1 MHSELVEL
9 GKNLKGDI
17 LLDEIQKVVY
27 STDASAYREKPIGI
41 TRPKDKEDI
50 KIIIDFANKHNINLI
65 PRAAGTSLAGQVV
78 GNGLVVD
85 ISKYMTKIIEIN
97 PEEKYAIVEPGVVRD
112 ELNLA
117 LKEHGL
123 FFTPE
128 TSTANRCNIG
138 GMLGNNSLGAN
149 SLMYGDTRMHTI
161 ETDVILSDGSE
172 VTFGDITKV
181 EFESKMKGDSFE
193 SKLYRDVYEMLSN
206 KENVEE
212 IEREFPDKDIKRRN
226 TGYAIDLLLNNEVF
240 GDSDKAFNFN
250 QLLAG
255 SEGTLAFTTKIK
267 VNLVELPPKHTG
279 LVCVHM
285 DSVADA
291 AKGNIVALKHKP
303 NAIELIDSV
312 IIELTKKNKTQVKNR
327 FFIEGEPGA
336 LLIVEFSRESE
347 EELHKCAKEV
357 EASLREAGFGYHFP
371 LVTGDDVNK
380 VWDLRK
386 AGLGIL
392 GNMKGDPKPAPVV
405 EDVAVKPEDL
415 PAYLEGVEDIL
426 KNRGLEV
433 VYYAHISTGEL
444 HIRPVLNL
452 KEESGRDMF
461 RTVAKDFAELA
472 KSFNAS
478 LSGEHGDGRLRGEF
492 IPLMVGDKNYQL
504 FKDVKNS
511 WDAKGIF
518 NRNKIVDTPP
528 MNTFLRYDENY
539 VTHEDEEIKTVFDFS
554 GTDGFQR
561 AAEKCNG
568 SGDCRKSHEIGGTM
582 CPSYQASKNESQTT
596 RARANV
602 LRTYMSSTP
611 KGKDALNHKEIY
623 EVMDLCL
630 SCKACKSECPSNVD
644 ITRLKAEFMQHYY
657 DANGIPF
664 RTKMIAYNPALNKL
678 MSSTFVAPIANFMLK
693 LPVIGKAMVSS
704 IGFHPNRRVPDVH
717 TATVSKYHNKL
728 TENAGEKGKVY
739 LFNDEFTNY
748 NDPDVGI
755 HAIRLLNKLGYE
767 VVIPKHKDSARTF
780 LSKGMIREAKKY
792 AIENVKALKDIVN
805 EETPLIGLEPS
816 AILGFRDEYPD
827 LVGKELHADA
837 KKLGENALLFE
848 EWFMR
853 EVEKGNITKEQFTEA
868 ENMTRLHGHCHQKA
882 IASTQNTLEM
892 LNFPANYS
900 AEEIQSGCCGMAGSF
915 GYEKEHYDLSMK
927 IGEMVLFPEVR
938 KTAKDVQIAAP
949 GTSCRHQIYD
959 GTGVSAKHP
968 LAIMFEALA

>member
-1 MHSELVEL
+1 MQIELEEL
-9 GKNLKGDI
+9 GNSINGEM
-17 LLDEIQKVVY
+17 LLDDIQKTVY

-41 TRPKDKEDI
+41 ALPKDKEDI
-50 KIIIDFANKHNINLI
+50 KIIIDFANKHQINLI

-78 GNGLVVD
+78 GNGLIVD

-97 PEEKYAIVEPGVVRD
+97 PKEKYAIVEPGVVRD
-112 ELNLA
+112 ELNLK
-117 LKEHGL
+117 LKKYGL

-149 SLMYGDTRMHTI
+149 ALMYGDTRKHTI
-161 ETDVILSDGSE
+161 ETELILSDGSE
-172 VTFGDITKV
+172 VVIGNLTK
-181 EFESKMKGDSFE
+181 EGFDKKLKGDSLE
-193 SKLYRDVYEMLSN
+193 SKIYRNIYSILSD
-206 KENVEE
+206 KENVDE
-212 IEREFPDKDIKRRN
+212 INNNFPDKEIIRRN
-226 TGYAIDLLLNNEVF
+226 TGYALDLLIENQVF
-240 GDSDKAFNFN
+240 ESSEKPFNFN

-267 VNLVELPPKHTG
+267 VNLVNLPPKHTG

-285 DSVADA
+285 NNVIEA
-291 AKGNIVALKHKP
+291 AKGNIIALKHKP
-303 NAIELIDSV
+303 NAVELIDS
-312 IIELTKKNKTQVKNR
+312 IIVELTKQNKTQAKNR

-347 EELHKCAKEV
+347 EELYEVAKDLEFNM
-357 EASLREAGFGYHFP
+357 REAGLGYSFP
-371 LVTGDDVNK
+371 LVTGDGVTK
-380 VWDLRK
+380 VWNLRK

-392 GNMKGDPKPAPVV
+392 GNMPGDSKPAPVV
-405 EDVAVKPEDL
+405 EDIAVKPNDL
-415 PAYLEGVEDIL
+415 PAYLEGVQEIL
-426 KNRGLEV
+426 DNRGLDV

-452 KEESGRDMF
+452 KGSSGRDMF
-461 RTVAKDFAELA
+461 YTVAKDFAKLA

-504 FKDVKNS
+504 FKDIKTA
-511 WDAKGIF
+511 WDPNGIF
-518 NRNKIVDTPP
+518 NRNKIVDTPK
-528 MNTFLRYDENY
+528 MNTFLRYDEEY
-539 VTHEDEEIKTVFDFS
+539 TTHEVETVFDFS
-554 GTDGFQR
+554 KTQGFQR
-561 AAEKCNG
+561 AVEKCNG
-568 SGDCRKSHEIGGTM
+568 SGDCRKSSDMGGTM
-582 CPSYQASKNESQTT
+582 CPSYQASRNESQTT

-602 LRTYMSSTP
+602 LREYMSRTP
-611 KGKDALNHKEIY
+611 EGKNALDHKEIY
-623 EVMDLCL
+623 EIMDLCL

-664 RTKMIAYNPALNKL
+664 RTKLVAYNPALNRI
-678 MSSTFVAPIANFMLK
+678 MSNTYVSNIANFVLG
-693 LPVIGKAMVSS
+693 LPVIGKAMVSG
-704 IGFHPNRRVPDVH
+704 IGFHPNRTVPDVH
-717 TATVSKYHNKL
+717 SATVTKYHKKL
-728 TENAGEKGKVY
+728 TQNTGIKGKVY

-755 HAIRLLNKLGYE
+755 YAIRLLNKLGYE

-780 LSKGMIREAKKY
+780 LSKGMIREAKKF
-792 AIENVKALKDIVN
+792 AVGNVNLLKNKIS
-805 EETPLIGLEPS
+805 EETPLIGIEPS

-827 LVGKELHADA
+827 LVGEKLQAEAT
-837 KKLGENALLFE
+837 KLGNNALLFE

-853 EVEKGNITKEQFTEA
+853 EVKKGNITKESFTDA

-892 LNFPANYS
+892 LNFPINYN

-915 GYEKEHYDLSMK
+915 GYEKEHYDLSIQ
-927 IGEMVLFPEVR
+927 IGEMVLFPDVR
-938 KTAKDVQIAAP
+938 STAKSTQIAAP

-968 LAIMFEALA
+968 IVIMFKALK